1 MKKDRETL
9 ILELLAAENKL
20 EVSVLA
26 EQVGVS
32 QVTMRKDLDELERR
46 GIIIREHG
54 YALLRSSDDIQSR
67 IAYHYEEKRRI
78 AERAAELVENGDTI
92 MIESGSCCALLADV
106 LAERRKDLTIITN
119 SAFIADYVRGKCPFQ
134 IILLGGVYQPEAQV
148 MVGPMV
154 RLCADEFFVSHFFI
168 GVDGYS
174 DRIGFTNQDHMRAA
188 AVRDMAHQAEK
199 VVVLTESEKFNRRGV
214 VPLNLPQTAPPQ
226 PRLVVTDQTIAEEA
240 LASLQAKGIETILA
254 GVN

>member
-1 MKKDRETL
+1 MKKHREAM
-9 ILELLAAENKL
+9 ILELLAAAGGRL

-26 EQVGVS
+26 EEAGVS

-46 GIIIREHG
+46 GILVREHG
-54 YALLRSSDDIQSR
+54 CALLHSPDDIQSR
-67 IAYHYEEKRRI
+67 IAYHYDEKRKI

-119 SAFIADYVRGKCPFQ
+119 SAFIAAYIRGKCAFQ

-154 RLCADEFFVSHFFI
+154 RLCADGFYVSRFFI
-168 GVDGYS
+168 GVDGWS
-174 DRIGFTNQDHMRAA
+174 KPTGFTNRDHMRAQ
-188 AVRDMAHQAEK
+188 AVRDMAHQAER
-199 VVVLTESEKFNRRGV
+199 VVVLTESEKFTRRGV
-214 VPLNLPQTAPPQ
+214 VPLNLAGRDGVQPQ
-226 PRLVVTDQTIAEEA
+226 LVVTNRSISGEVLAALEE
-240 LASLQAKGIETILA
+240 KGVELLL
-254 GVN
+254 VD

>member
-1 MKKDRETL
+1 MKKNRETL
-9 ILELLAAENKL
+9 ILELLTAENRL
-20 EVSVLA
+20 EVSALA
-26 EQVGVS
+26 ERAGVS

-46 GIIIREHG
+46 GILVREHG
-54 YALLRSSDDIQSR
+54 CAVLRGSDDIQSR

-78 AERAAELVENGDTI
+78 AQRAAELVENGETI

-119 SAFIADYVRGKCPFQ
+119 SAFIASYIRGKCSFQ

-154 RLCADEFFVSHFFI
+154 RLCAEDFFVRHFFI

-174 DRIGFTNQDHMRAA
+174 NQTGFTNQDLMRAA
-188 AVRDMAHQAEK
+188 AVRDMARQAEK
-199 VVVLTESEKFNRRGV
+199 VVVLTESEKFSRRGV
-214 VPLNLPQTAPPQ
+214 VPLNLPQAAPPQ
-226 PRLVVTDQTIAEEA
+226 PRIVVTNRSIPEGV
-240 LASLQAKGIETILA
+240 LASLQGRGVETIL
-254 GVN
+254 VDR

>member
-1 MKKDRETL
+1 MKKERETL
-9 ILELLAAENKL
+9 ILELLTAENKL
-20 EVSVLA
+20 EVSALA

-46 GIIIREHG
+46 GIIVREHG
-54 YALLRSSDDIQSR
+54 YAVLRSSDDIQSR

-106 LAERRKDLTIITN
+106 LAECRRDLTIVTN
-119 SAFIADYVRGKCPFQ
+119 SAFIADYIRGKCSFQ

-154 RLCADEFFVSHFFI
+154 RTCVDEFFVNHFFI

-174 DRIGFTNQDHMRAA
+174 DRTGFTNQDHMRAA

-214 VPLNLPQTAPPQ
+214 VPLNLPQTNPPQ
-226 PRLVVTDQTIAEEA
+226 PRIVVTNRSIPEEA
-240 LASLQAKGIETILA
+240 LVSLQAKSIETIL
-254 GVN
+254 VD

>member
-9 ILELLAAENKL
+9 ILELLTAENKL
-20 EVSVLA
+20 EVSLLA

-46 GIIIREHG
+46 GIIVREHG
-54 YALLRSSDDIQSR
+54 YAVLRSADDIQSR
-67 IAYHYEEKRRI
+67 IAYHYEEKHRI

-119 SAFIADYVRGKCPFQ
+119 SAFIASYIRGKCSFQ
-134 IILLGGVYQPEAQV
+134 IILLGGIYQPEAQV
-148 MVGPMV
+148 MVGPIV
-154 RLCADEFFVSHFFI
+154 RSCVSEFFVSHFFI

-174 DRIGFTNQDHMRAA
+174 DRTGFTNQDHMRAA

-199 VVVLTESEKFNRRGV
+199 VVVLTESEKFSRRGV
-214 VPLNLPQTAPPQ
+214 VPLNLPQTNPPQ
-226 PRLVVTDQTIAEEA
+226 PRIVVTNQNIPEDVR
-240 LASLQAKGIETILA
+240 ASLQQKGIEII
-254 GVN
+254 GVD

>member
-1 MKKDRETL
+1 MKKERETL
-9 ILELLAAENKL
+9 ILELLTAENKL
-20 EVSVLA
+20 EVSALA

-46 GIIIREHG
+46 GIIVREHG
-54 YALLRSSDDIQSR
+54 YAVLRSSDDIQSR
-67 IAYHYEEKRRI
+67 IAYHYEDKRRI

-106 LAERRKDLTIITN
+106 LAECRRDLTIVTN
-119 SAFIADYVRGKCPFQ
+119 SAFIADYIRGKCSFQ

-154 RLCADEFFVSHFFI
+154 RTCVDEFFVNHFFI

-174 DRIGFTNQDHMRAA
+174 DRTGFTNQDHMRAA

-214 VPLNLPQTAPPQ
+214 VPLNLPQTNPPQ
-226 PRLVVTDQTIAEEA
+226 PRIVVTNRSIPEEA
-240 LASLQAKGIETILA
+240 LVSLQAKSIETIL
-254 GVN
+254 VD

>member
-92 MIESGSCCALLADV
+92 MIESGSVHC
-106 LAERRKDLTIITN
+106 
-119 SAFIADYVRGKCPFQ
+119 
-134 IILLGGVYQPEAQV
+134 
-148 MVGPMV
+148 
-154 RLCADEFFVSHFFI
+154 
-168 GVDGYS
+168 
-174 DRIGFTNQDHMRAA
+174 
-188 AVRDMAHQAEK
+188 
-199 VVVLTESEKFNRRGV
+199 
-214 VPLNLPQTAPPQ
+214 
-226 PRLVVTDQTIAEEA
+226 
-240 LASLQAKGIETILA
+240 
-254 GVN
+254 

>member
-1 MKKDRETL
+1 MKKDRETV
-9 ILELLAAENKL
+9 ILELLTAENRL

-26 EQVGVS
+26 EQSGVS

-67 IAYHYEEKRRI
+67 IAYHYEAKRKI

-106 LAERRKDLTIITN
+106 LAQRRKELTVITN
-119 SAFIADYVRGKCPFQ
+119 SAFIASYIRGKCAFQ

-154 RLCADEFFVSHFFI
+154 RLCADGFFVNRFFI
-168 GVDGYS
+168 GVDGY
-174 DRIGFTNQDHMRAA
+174 DCRTGFTNQDHMRAQ
-188 AVRDMAHQAEK
+188 AVRDMAHQAEQ
-199 VVVLTESEKFNRRGV
+199 VVVLTESEKFGRRGV
-214 VPLNLPQTAPPQ
+214 VPLNLPRRSVPQ
-226 PRLVVTDQTIAEEA
+226 LVVTSGNIPPEA
-240 LASLQAKGIETILA
+240 LAALEEQGVETLLTD
-254 GVN
+254 

>member
-1 MKKDRETL
+1 MKKNREML
-9 ILELLAAENKL
+9 ILELLTSEHKL

-46 GIIIREHG
+46 GIIAREHG
-54 YALLRSSDDIQSR
+54 YAVLRSPDDIQSR
-67 IAYHYEEKRRI
+67 IAYHYEEKRKI
-78 AERAAELVENGDTI
+78 AGRAAELVENGDTI

-106 LAERRKDLTIITN
+106 LAECRKDLTIITN
-119 SAFIADYVRGKCPFQ
+119 SAFIAAYIRGKCSFQ
-134 IILLGGVYQPEAQV
+134 VILLGGVYQPEAQV

-154 RLCADEFFVSHFFI
+154 RQCAEEFFVSHFFI

-174 DRIGFTNQDHMRAA
+174 DRTGFTNQDHMRAA

-214 VPLNLPQTAPPQ
+214 VPLNLPQTSPPQ
-226 PRLVVTDQTIAEEA
+226 PRIVVTNQGISEEA
-240 LASLQAKGIETILA
+240 LASLRLKGIETILA
-254 GVN
+254 G

>member
-1 MKKDRETL
+1 MKKDRETQ
-9 ILELLAAENKL
+9 ILELLTAENKL
-20 EVSVLA
+20 EVSALA
-26 EQVGVS
+26 QQVGVS

-54 YALLRSSDDIQSR
+54 YALLRSADDLQSR
-67 IAYHYEEKRRI
+67 IAYHYEDKRRI
-78 AERAAELVENGDTI
+78 AQRAAELVENGDTI

-119 SAFIADYVRGKCPFQ
+119 SAFIAAYIRGKCSFQ
-134 IILLGGVYQPEAQV
+134 IILLGGIYQPDAQV

-154 RLCADEFFVSHFFI
+154 RLCAEGFFVSHFFI

-174 DRIGFTNQDHMRAA
+174 DRTGFTNQDHMRAA
-188 AVRDMAHQAEK
+188 AVRDMAQQAEK
-199 VVVLTESEKFNRRGV
+199 VVVLTESEKFSRRGV

-226 PRLVVTDQTIAEEA
+226 PRIVVTNRSIPVES
-240 LASLQAKGIETILA
+240 LASLQRKGVETIL
-254 GVN
+254 VD